1 MRHLSDLR
9 RKQLDLVAAV
19 LPPFANGRYWT
30 VATAV
35 YADADAA
42 RAQARFARQQGLQH
56 DAFVWRV
63 PISRLARLSSPY
75 AVTPASAAMPA
86 YPDLLMSPRGD
97 AADEDRYFVFLGSP
111 GSEEEIVGAGQAV
124 RAKYPGINVAAFP
137 PLEPGGLWRLV
148 HRRVQTIHL
157 GEDRIGG
164 FGPLERC
171 GVLVVLGD
179 VAVDRGLQV
188 HE

>member
-1 MRHLSDLR
+1 MIATGS
-9 RKQLDLVAAV
+9 
-19 LPPFANGRYWT
+19 PPPEPFADWQNERGEILFIRPEECRKCSGQVLVGYHFTHGGIDCRWT
-30 VATAV
+30 VK
-35 YADADAA
+35 
-42 RAQARFARQQGLQH
+42 
-56 DAFVWRV
+56 
-63 PISRLARLSSPY
+63 P
-75 AVTPASAAMPA
+75 
-86 YPDLLMSPRGD
+86 
-97 AADEDRYFVFLGSP
+97 
-111 GSEEEIVGAGQAV
+111 
-124 RAKYPGINVAAFP
+124 
-137 PLEPGGLWRLV
+137 LV